1 MIINL
6 PKLGAVKFRDDLTTE
21 EFDAQIAALAKK
33 YDFEKELRPDYGPV
47 EGFTR
52 GVSRGF
58 KRLGST
64 LGDVLPAMGAS
75 ALGYDEYAQRQLE
88 EAKQTEKEIQ
98 KYNPPEFKSFKD
110 VEGVGDAVGFVGET
124 VGEQAANLA
133 TVLGTGGAGALA
145 GRAGIGVFL
154 GSYSLNAPEIFQN
167 VYEKTG
173 QLEPGVTAL
182 YGAGAAALDSLLPAA
197 ILSKLT
203 GPQKVGIVEAILK
216 KSGMDAGLARKG
228 AANVLAGLGLEGVT
242 EASQE
247 ALSVSAEKFVAENP
261 QIFES
266 EDLDRLMEAGVRGA
280 VAGGVFRGVSA
291 VPERFAEKRAEE
303 RTDKG
308 AAEFLAQ
315 EELAEQDKA
324 NQLSQK
330 FEEEVLNINTQA
342 PTEQERQQRA
352 EELGSVFNEN
362 YINQIEEIE
371 KVNAEQEAETE
382 KQNLKQELNEKLK
395 TPEGVDDIIANIGT
409 YFGDYSKSQQNTIRE
424 DLKRY
429 KAGTGKYKGAG
440 LRDNVQREYE
450 DIFADVEPT
459 SPDILTSQKLKDDF
473 GLSMQEAKTKGER
486 NLINKLKDKSIGNPA
501 IRETLQDIVDTG
513 GARFAGKAQERVVNA
528 AEKILNVKGV
538 QLTLSEKG
546 TPKAT
551 VVKPKIDTT
560 YTTSKPANQG
570 QSFTFG
576 KAVLNR
582 YKKLKEAKQNLENL
596 KETVDRIKP
605 TTEEK
610 GKIEIAE
617 QRVKNARSDLGKY
630 IRTEVGAPYWL
641 DTKSLNDG
649 MKLKRQFNA
658 IDESFDIEQK
668 LDQIT
673 QQEQQNEAITRS
685 NTQGV
690 EPSGKPRP
698 KFDDTKGP
706 TGPQRV
712 GMADTAGAVDTGPV
726 GARVR
731 DNTLTPSEGI
741 QGDLFPIQKQ
751 AAERMETLPRERISQ
766 QRNIQQER
774 TMSLSQLSSVLNN
787 MVGPV
792 KPAEVTPKPQTENT
806 LSQLENAVDQAPVQN
821 KKLSEISSLDTENPS
836 VKSAKK
842 IIQAI
847 ESDVKDKPKGTPQ
860 HVRQAAT
867 VASRLPPLMQ
877 NFFQGLLSMANKVEL
892 YGKRL
897 PAIKNMQTLLENRAL
912 LHDELYLEIQKMA
925 DKALKLLKK
934 TDKVTRDKF
943 NKVTLELSRLNIDP
957 RNPKNAN
964 VPLVKQFK
972 SLPQELQDT
981 AIRFTEKYEE
991 LGNKM
996 FDIFSTL
1003 SPKVGAQLKL
1013 KFQRNRVAFYHPLRR
1028 QGDHWLYYIDQNGEA
1043 VAQSFRSIKE
1053 REQAIQALPEGI
1065 DQSTI
1070 RTPTKIENMTVRQ
1083 APPAGFMGQLI
1094 KLLQEEGV
1102 SEAIQNEA
1110 YQMYLSLF
1118 PTQSLQQQFKGRKG
1132 GEGTGIKG
1140 YTEDV
1145 LQGFV
1150 DVGSRM
1156 ARQLSNVAYRPKLDE
1171 AFTDLN
1177 EQYEQQGSPADL
1189 APVMADL
1196 TNQRS
1201 FLENPVAGPLVNL
1214 LGKWSYFWYIGGNV
1228 SSALINTTQLP
1239 MTVYP
1244 MLAGQYGT
1252 AKATA
1257 AMANAQKEYFKGGFD
1272 DTRDFARDYSYGVNA
1287 TGELKTLYDEALKAA
1302 AIRRGA
1308 GAELQDL
1315 RGQKV
1320 EDYNGAWGKTQT
1332 LLSWIFQNSERYN
1345 REITL
1350 ISAFNLARQ
1359 AGDSVEVAI
1368 QKAIDL
1374 TVKAHSHALPEAGP
1388 RLFQQG
1394 PGKVFFTFK
1403 RFAQAQIYNVARL
1416 ATLALSQTDPTT
1428 RKIAAKQLM
1437 GIMGMT
1443 WAIAGIVGLPAF
1455 GAVNLMANALYA
1467 MLYDD
1472 DEMFDLEEWIQKSW
1486 GTLAARGGINEL
1498 FGIDVA
1504 SRTGYFGMIWRDDD
1518 RRLQEVG
1525 YIPYVLERLG
1535 GPAFQIG
1542 VNAERASRDF
1552 VRGEWVRGVEQVTP
1566 LAVRNVIKGM
1576 RYMSEGALTRSGQPL
1591 KEDFTAFESAM
1602 QLLGFTSTELSE
1614 KYQKNNAL
1622 SKANRKIEQRRS
1634 ALLDSIYLARKQND
1648 TKGVERVQEKI
1659 RKFNSAY
1666 PSYRITPETIY
1677 QSRIGKDRRIKE
1689 STDGIY
1695 INPKL
1700 RRKLE
1705 QEIIGD

>member
-64 LGDVLPAMGAS
+64 VGDVLPAMGAS
-75 ALGYDEYAQRQLE
+75 ALGFDEYAQRQME
-88 EAKQTEKEIQ
+88 EARQTEQDIQ
-98 KYNPPEFKSFKD
+98 KYNPPEFRSFKE

-124 VGEQAANLA
+124 AGEQLANLA

-145 GRAGIGVFL
+145 GRAGLGVFL
-154 GSYSLNAPEIFQN
+154 GSYSLNAPEVFQN
-167 VYEKTG
+167 VYQETG
-173 QLEPGVTAL
+173 QLEPGVSAL
-182 YGAGAAALDSLLPAA
+182 FGAGAAALDSVLPAT

-228 AANVLAGLGLEGVT
+228 AANVLAGLGTEGVT
-242 EASQE
+242 EGAQE
-247 ALSVSAEKFVAENP
+247 AISISAEKFVADNP
-261 QIFES
+261 QIFDS
-266 EDLDRLMEAGVRGA
+266 EDFDRIMESSVRGA
-280 VAGGVFRGVSA
+280 VAGGTFRGVSA
-291 VPERFAEKRAEE
+291 VPERFVEKRAEE
-303 RTDKG
+303 RTERG

-315 EELAEQDKA
+315 EELAEQEKA
-324 NQLSQK
+324 NKLSQQ
-330 FEEEVLNINTQA
+330 FEEDVLNINTQA

-352 EELGSVFNEN
+352 QELGSVFNEN

-371 KVNAEQEAETE
+371 KVNAKQEAETE

-395 TPEGVDDIIANIGT
+395 TPEGVDDIIANMDI
-409 YFGDYSKSQQNTIRE
+409 YFGDYSKAQRNTIRE
-424 DLKRY
+424 DLKKY
-429 KAGTGKYKGAG
+429 KSGTGKYKGAG

-450 DIFADVEPT
+450 DVFADVEPT
-459 SPDILTSQKLKDDF
+459 SPDILTSQKLKEDF

-486 NLINKLKDKSIGNPA
+486 DLINNIKDKSIGNPA
-501 IRETLQDIVDTG
+501 VRETLQDIVDSG
-513 GARFAGKAQERVVNA
+513 GARFAGKAQEKIVNA

-551 VVKPKIDTT
+551 VVKPKIDYT
-560 YTTSKPANQG
+560 YTNPVTN
-570 QSFTFG
+570 
-576 KAVLNR
+576 
-582 YKKLKEAKQNLENL
+582 
-596 KETVDRIKP
+596 
-605 TTEEK
+605 
-610 GKIEIAE
+610 E
-617 QRVKNARSDLGKY
+617 Q
-630 IRTEVGAPYWL
+630 TEVNKGTVGTYKNLLQAEEQLNNLRSENAPEA
-641 DTKSLNDG
+641 DTFRAQMKVSELTRILGNKLN
-649 MKLKRQFNA
+649 KQFNIANISEPEQNA
-658 IDESFDIEQK
+658 IQAK
-668 LDQIT
+668 LDNII

-685 NTQGV
+685 NSQGV
-690 EPSGKPRP
+690 EPAGEPRP
-698 KFDDTKGP
+698 KFDDTEGP

-712 GMADTAGAVDTGPV
+712 GMADTTGDVDTGTS

-751 AAERMETLPRERISQ
+751 AAERMETLPRQRISQ

-774 TMSLSQLSSVLNN
+774 TMSLSQLSNVLNN
-787 MVGPV
+787 LVGPV
-792 KPAEVTPKPQTENT
+792 KPAEVTPKPQTENM

-821 KKLSEISSLDTENPS
+821 KKLSEVTSLDTENPS
-836 VKSAKK
+836 VESAKK
-842 IIQAI
+842 LIQAV
-847 ESDVKDKPKGTPQ
+847 ESDIKDKPKGTPQ

-867 VASRLPPLMQ
+867 VASRLPSFMQ

-897 PAIKNMQTLLENRAL
+897 PAIKSIQTLLENRAL

-934 TDKVTRDKF
+934 TDKATRDKF

-957 RNPKNAN
+957 RDPKNAN

-972 SLPQELQDT
+972 SLPQELQNT
-981 AIRFTEKYEE
+981 AISFTKKYEE
-991 LGNKM
+991 LGDRM

-1013 KFQRNRVAFYHPLRR
+1013 KFQSNRVAFYHPLRR

-1053 REQAIQALPEGI
+1053 REEAIQALPEGI
-1065 DQSTI
+1065 DQSSI

-1171 AFTDLN
+1171 AFTNLN

-1201 FLENPVAGPLVNL
+1201 FLENPVAGPLVNF

-1244 MLAGQYGT
+1244 MLGGEYGYD
-1252 AKATA
+1252 KATV
-1257 AMANAQKEYFKGGFD
+1257 AMASAQAEYFKGGLD
-1272 DTRDFARDYSYGVNA
+1272 ETRDFFPDYSYGVNA

-1350 ISAFNLARQ
+1350 IAAFKLARQ

-1443 WAIAGIVGLPAF
+1443 WAIAGVVGLPAF

-1472 DEMFDLEEWIQKSW
+1472 DEMFDLETWIQKSA
-1486 GTLAARGGINEL
+1486 GTLVARGGINEL

-1504 SRTGYFGMIWRDDD
+1504 SRTGYFGMVWRDED

-1525 YIPYVLERLG
+1525 YVPYVLERLG
-1535 GPAFQIG
+1535 GPSFQIL
-1542 VNAERASRDF
+1542 VNAERASSDF
-1552 VRGEWVRGVEQVTP
+1552 RRGEWVRGVEQVTP

-1576 RYMSEGALTRSGQPL
+1576 RYMSEGALTRDGIPL

-1602 QLLGFTSTELSE
+1602 QLFGFTSTELSE
-1614 KYQKNNAL
+1614 RYQKNNAL
-1622 SKANRKIEQRRS
+1622 SKANRLIQERKS

-1648 TKGVERVQEKI
+1648 TKGVERVKEKI

-1677 QSRIGKDRRIKE
+1677 QSRIGKDRRIRE

>member
-6 PKLGAVKFRDDLTTE
+6 PKLGNVKFRDDISNE
-21 EFDAQIAALAKK
+21 EFRAQVSALAKK
-33 YDFEKELRPDYGPV
+33 YDFEKELGPDYGPV

-64 LGDVLPAMGAS
+64 FGDVLPAMVGSAVGAE
-75 ALGYDEYAQRQLE
+75 DYAKRQLE
-88 EAKQTEKEIQ
+88 EARQTEEEIQ
-98 KYNPPEFKSFKD
+98 AYNPPEFRSFKE

-124 VGEQAANLA
+124 VGEQVANLA

-145 GRAGIGVFL
+145 GKAGLGVFL

-242 EASQE
+242 ESSQE
-247 ALSVSAEKFVAENP
+247 ALSVSAEKFVADNP

-303 RTDKG
+303 RTDRG

-324 NQLSQK
+324 QQLSQK

-342 PTEQERQQRA
+342 PTEEQRQQRA

-362 YINQIEEIE
+362 YINQVEEIE

-395 TPEGVDDIIANIGT
+395 TPEGVDDIIANMDI
-409 YFGDYSKSQQNTIRE
+409 YFGDYSKAQRNTIRE

-450 DIFADVEPT
+450 DVFADVEPT
-459 SPDILTSQKLKDDF
+459 SPDILTSQKLKEDF

-486 NLINKLKDKSIGNPA
+486 DLINKIKDKSIGNPA

-528 AEKILNVKGV
+528 AEKILNVKGL

-560 YTTSKPANQG
+560 YTNPVTNEQTEINKGTIGTYNNLL
-570 QSFTFG
+570 
-576 KAVLNR
+576 KA
-582 YKKLKEAKQNLENL
+582 
-596 KETVDRIKP
+596 
-605 TTEEK
+605 TEELNNLRS
-610 GKIEIAE
+610 E
-617 QRVKNARSDLGKY
+617 NAPEADKFRAQMKVTELTRILGNK
-630 IRTEVGAPYWL
+630 
-641 DTKSLNDG
+641 LN
-649 MKLKRQFNA
+649 KQFNIANISEQEQNA
-658 IDESFDIEQK
+658 IQAK
-668 LDQIT
+668 LDNII

-690 EPSGKPRP
+690 DPAGESRP
-698 KFDDTKGP
+698 KFDDTEGP

-751 AAERMETLPRERISQ
+751 AAERMETLPRQRISQ
-766 QRNIQQER
+766 EGGIQAGPVLSLDQLRN
-774 TMSLSQLSSVLNN
+774 TMNN

-806 LSQLENAVDQAPVQN
+806 LNQLENAVDQAPVQN
-821 KKLSEISSLDTENPS
+821 KKLSEVSSLDTENPS
-836 VKSAKK
+836 VESAKK
-842 IIQAI
+842 IIQAV
-847 ESDVKDKPKGTPQ
+847 ESDIKDKPKGTPQ
-860 HVRQAAT
+860 HIQQAET
-867 VASRLPPLMQ
+867 TMSRMPKPLQ

-897 PAIKNMQTLLENRAL
+897 PALKSIQTLLENRAL
-912 LHDELYLEIQKMA
+912 LHDQLYADIQKMA
-925 DKALKLLKK
+925 DKALKLLKATNK
-934 TDKVTRDKF
+934 ATRDKF
-943 NKVTLELSRLNIDP
+943 NRVTLELSRLNIDP

-964 VPLVKQFK
+964 IPLVKQFK

-981 AIRFTEKYEE
+981 AIGFTEKYEE

-996 FDIFSTL
+996 FDIL
-1003 SPKVGAQLKL
+1003 SGLAPQVGAQLRL
-1013 KFQRNRVAFYHPLRR
+1013 KFEQNRVAFYHPLRR
-1028 QGDHWLYYIDQNGEA
+1028 QGDHWLYYIDKNGETVVIA
-1043 VAQSFRSIKE
+1043 RNSVKE
-1053 REQAIQALPEGI
+1053 IEQEKQLALQEGA
-1065 DQSTI
+1065 DPSSI
-1070 RTPTKIENMTVRQ
+1070 RTATKIQDINVQQ
-1083 APPAGFMGQLI
+1083 APPAGFMGDLI
-1094 KLLQEEGV
+1094 KLLQQEGV
-1102 SEAIQNEA
+1102 SESIQNEA

-1118 PTQSLQQQFKGRKG
+1118 PTQSLRQQFKGRKG
-1132 GEGTGIKG
+1132 EEGTGIKG
-1140 YTEDV
+1140 YTSDV

-1156 ARQLSNVAYRPKLDE
+1156 ARQLSNLDYRPRLDR
-1171 AFTDLN
+1171 AFKDLA

-1189 APVMADL
+1189 APVMTDM
-1196 TNQRS
+1196 TKQRY
-1201 FLENPVAGPLVNL
+1201 FLENPVAGPIANL
-1214 LGKWSYFWYIGGNV
+1214 LGKTSYFWYIGGNV
-1228 SSALINTTQLP
+1228 SSALINITQLP
-1239 MTVYP
+1239 MTVFP

-1257 AMANAQKEYFKGGFD
+1257 AMARAQKEYNKGGLD
-1272 DTRDFARDYSYGVNA
+1272 KVRDFMPDYSFGVNA

-1315 RGQKV
+1315 RGTST
-1320 EDYNGAWGKTQT
+1320 EDFTGTWSKTQT
-1332 LLSWIFQNSERYN
+1332 ALSWIFQNSERYN

-1350 ISAFNLARQ
+1350 ISAFNLARE

-1368 QKAIDL
+1368 EKAIDL
-1374 TVKAHSHALPEAGP
+1374 TVRAHSHALPEAGP
-1388 RLFQQG
+1388 RLFQDNI
-1394 PGKVFFTFK
+1394 GKVFFTFK
-1403 RFAQAQIYNVARL
+1403 RFAQAQIYNVAFL
-1416 ATLALSQTDPTT
+1416 ARTILADADPVT
-1428 RKIAAKQLM
+1428 RKTAAKQLM

-1443 WAIAGIVGLPAF
+1443 WAIAGVVGLPAF
-1455 GAVNLMANALYA
+1455 GAVNLLANALYG

-1472 DEMFDLEEWIQKSW
+1472 DELFDLEEWTQKSL
-1486 GTLAARGGINEL
+1486 GTLGARGAVNEL
-1498 FGIDVA
+1498 FGFDIA
-1504 SRTGYFGMIWRDDD
+1504 SRTGFFGMVWREDP
-1518 RRLQEVG
+1518 RRLQEIG
-1525 YIPYVLERLG
+1525 PFLYVLERLG
-1535 GPAFQIG
+1535 GPAASIG
-1542 VNAERASRDF
+1542 VNAERAITDFSRGNI
-1552 VRGEWVRGVEQVTP
+1552 VRGAENLTP
-1566 LAVRNVIKGM
+1566 LFLRNTIKGF
-1576 RYMSEGALTRSGQPL
+1576 RFAFEGATTRSGEPL
-1591 KEDFTAFESAM
+1591 KEDYSAGEAAM
-1602 QLLGFTSTELSE
+1602 QILGFTSTELSE
-1614 KYQKNNAL
+1614 KYQRNNAL
-1622 SKANRKIEQRRS
+1622 KRAERLILERRR
-1634 ALLDSIYLARKQND
+1634 ALLDSLYLAQRQGD
-1648 TKGVERVQEKI
+1648 TEGYQRIMEKI
-1659 RKFNSAY
+1659 SIFNQAY
-1666 PSYRITPETIY
+1666 PVPGVAITGQTLKK
-1677 QSRIGKDRRIKE
+1677 SFKGKDKRLQE

-1700 RRKLE
+1700 KELLKKE
-1705 QEIIGD
+1705 VTGD